1 MSIPGICI
9 NSYKIAQGALF
20 AAWVTFCHMVTE
32 VSFIGCG
39 KVTECA
45 SLFEYVFLFFVLQ
58 KDVIT
63 SCHEVAEVTLFA
75 VGHDVVVGLCNLVHG
90 SHVNHVLV
98 ALKAGSLK
106 INVCYYLAYINAI
119 RYLVLYISTSF
130 RASINYKYH
139 ATVEAS
145 HCYHFAKVITVT
157 K

>member
-1 MSIPGICI
+1 MAQERVGVIVGFVVTHLAFLIEHVPLILMSIPGICI

-90 SHVNHVLV
+90 SRVNHVLV
-98 ALKAGSLK
+98 VLRAGSLK
-106 INVCYYLAYINAI
+106 INVCYY
-119 RYLVLYISTSF
+119 
-130 RASINYKYH
+130 
-139 ATVEAS
+139 
-145 HCYHFAKVITVT
+145 
-157 K
+157 